1 MRLPTRTCLAAVV
14 LLLAAAVPWAA
25 SQEPASEQAAAFK
38 AQYDAIAAFIEREEM
53 AQLDT
58 YERPTYHDTFSATFR
73 NLHGIELGQP
83 VWSRRRFLSW
93 DGDGAQSK
101 LPAREGY
108 PGTTPTARALN
119 ELLRQSTREYPA
131 WKADYKKLGIEKSL
145 SVAKQ
150 KYEDDCAEAKQKSS
164 AWHNSGKVSIG
175 GMSIGGGGR
184 DRKAIGKELSKLKS
198 SYKAKC
204 KKIKAKGATLKS
216 AMDAVE
222 SKLKKLTAGEGKW
235 RGKEHAAYAKAKSQ
249 CQQKARVRI
258 AKVKEQPGI
267 TDLLRWSS
275 QTDALER
282 DIDIAGKLDKAGHDA
297 KATQYRARI
306 AKRRADMKLLSDKF
320 VPLLTANPPAMDNGS
335 PTPEPDEKVWIH

>member
-1 MRLPTRTCLAAVV
+1 MRCHAQRCFVAALV
-14 LLLAAAVPWAA
+14 LTAAAAPWGLAQD
-25 SQEPASEQAAAFK
+25 SASEQAAAFK

-83 VWSRRRFLSW
+83 VWSRRQFLSW
-93 DGDGAQSK
+93 QGDGAQSK
-101 LPAREGY
+101 LPAAGGY

-131 WKADYKKLGIEKSL
+131 WKASYKKLGIEKSL
-145 SVAKQ
+145 SVARQ
-150 KYEDDCAEAKQKSS
+150 NYEDDCAAAKEKSS

-175 GMSIGGGGR
+175 GMKIGGGGR

-204 KKIKAKGATLKS
+204 KKIKAKGATLKGT
-216 AMDAVE
+216 MDAVE
-222 SKLKKLTAGEGKW
+222 SKLKKLTAGEEKW

-249 CQQKARVRI
+249 CQQKARART
-258 AKVKEQPGI
+258 AKVREQPGI
-267 TDLLRWSS
+267 TDLLRWNS

-282 DIDIAGKLDKAGHDA
+282 DIDIAGKLQKAGHEA

-306 AKRRADMKLLSDKF
+306 AKRRTDMKLLCNKF
-320 VPLLTANPPAMDNGS
+320 IPVLTANPPAMDNGA
-335 PTPEPDEKVWIH
+335 PTPEADEKVWIH